1 MEEIFEKV
9 LDDNEKVVKV
19 FKPNRKKFNW
29 SCFLGTSLVLIWFVL
44 IAILAILIPEE
55 GNTVRPILILIPIG
69 GFVVCEAII
78 LLFAN
83 LYYKNLYYAY
93 TNKRLII
100 RSGIFGVD
108 FRSLDMGMIGAI
120 DVYVSVLDKILNID
134 TGTICFGSTA
144 SPMIAVKGGSY
155 YRFSHINV
163 PYESCKEIKSA
174 IDNFKRKDNS
184 NENQST
190 PEIQEVKQEK
200 VDNETADSNLKTEE

>member
-1 MEEIFEKV
+1 MEEIFEKI
-9 LDDNEKVVKV
+9 LDENEKVVKV

-29 SCFLGTSLVLIWFVL
+29 SCFLCTSLVLIWFVL

-55 GNTVRPILILIPIG
+55 GHTVKPILILIPIG
-69 GFVVCEAII
+69 GFVFCEAII
-78 LLFAN
+78 MFFAN

-155 YRFSHINV
+155 YRFSNINV

-184 NENQST
+184 NENQGSS
-190 PEIQEVKQEK
+190 EAQEVKQEK
-200 VDNETADSNLKTEE
+200 VDNETADSNLKTGE